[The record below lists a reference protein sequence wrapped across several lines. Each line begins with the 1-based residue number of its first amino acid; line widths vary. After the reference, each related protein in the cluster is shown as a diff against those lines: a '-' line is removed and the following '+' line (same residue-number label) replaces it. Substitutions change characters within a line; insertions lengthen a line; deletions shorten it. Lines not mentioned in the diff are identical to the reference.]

1 MLNVLKDP
9 NDATARWLTD
19 ALRAHGALRRGHV
32 VDVHRGAAQST
43 STWQLHS
50 LELRYSPDAAAAPEA
65 DDLPKRLLL
74 KVSHDAPHHGLNTGK
89 EVWFYRHVATEES
102 MRSVPL
108 VRCYAA
114 GHEPPYGASHALVD
128 DLSATHGQPPLLLLP
143 THAHCVHAIEV
154 LAQLH
159 AAWWQ
164 HPRLASGH
172 DVAKR
177 LAWER
182 EAAQA
187 IGRLEPI
194 ETLVPTFLA
203 YLGDRLASN
212 ERDVFERFLASDA
225 RRRERRQRRPQTM
238 RHGDAHW
245 WNFLYP
251 NDPTVGTTQ
260 VLDWGSWRTGVG
272 TDDLA
277 YLIALHAGRAWRS
290 RFEED
295 LLRRYHGALT
305 AAGVSGYDWSAC
317 WDDYRWS
324 VIDSLLIAPH
334 FWSINVPASI
344 WWPKVECGLAAF
356 EDLHCADLLA

>member
-1 MLNVLKDP
+1 MP
-9 NDATARWLTD
+9 NALWNPDDATPHWLTD
-19 ALRAHGALRRGHV
+19 ALRAEGALRRGRV
-32 VDVHRGAAQST
+32 VDVYRGAVQST

-50 LELRYSPDAAAAPEA
+50 LELRYSPGAAAVEA
-65 DDLPKRLLL
+65 DDPPKRLLL
-74 KVSHDAPHHGLNTGK
+74 KVSHDAPHQGLSTGK
-89 EVWFYRHVATEES
+89 EVWFYRYVATEES
-102 MRSVPL
+102 MSSVPL

-114 GHEPPYGASHALVD
+114 AHEPPYGASYALVD
-128 DLSATHGQPPLLLLP
+128 DLSATHGQPPLLLVP
-143 THAHCVHAIEV
+143 PHAHGVQAIEA
-154 LAQLH
+154 LARLH

-164 HPRLASGH
+164 HPRLTPDH
-172 DVAKR
+172 DVAER

-182 EAAQA
+182 VAAQA
-187 IGRLEPI
+187 IGRLDPI

-203 YLGDRLASN
+203 YLGDRLSSKQSG
-212 ERDVFERFLASDA
+212 VFEQVVASDA

-251 NDPTVGTTQ
+251 DDPTVGTTRL
-260 VLDWGSWRTGVG
+260 LDWGTWRIGVG

-277 YLIALHAGRAWRS
+277 YMIALHAHREWRS

-295 LLRRYHGALT
+295 LLRRYHRALT
-305 AAGVSGYDWSAC
+305 TAGVGGYEWIAC

-324 VIDSLLIAPH
+324 VIDSLHIAPH
-334 FWSINVPASI
+334 FWSINVPACI

-356 EDLHCADLLA
+356 EDLRCADLLA